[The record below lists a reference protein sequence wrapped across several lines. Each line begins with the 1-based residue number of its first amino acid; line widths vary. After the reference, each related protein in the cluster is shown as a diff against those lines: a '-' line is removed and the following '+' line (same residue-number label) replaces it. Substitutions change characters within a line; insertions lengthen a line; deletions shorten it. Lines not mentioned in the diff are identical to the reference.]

1 MSFAKTVKEELVTLP
16 INTQAQLAELLA
28 FLHMNGEV
36 QLTHSGKH
44 IQFRTNSPTVAKRF
58 LQIVRSLYQADVHI
72 IKKEQQALTKK
83 PQIIMDIDSKVDQI
97 LSEMKLLESFQE
109 AFEELIVEEDAY
121 TAFLRA
127 AFLSTGSVNHPKT
140 AQYHLEMSHERDD
153 IAIYIQKLM
162 NHFELNAKMI
172 NRRNQHVIYLKDAEH
187 ISDFLMRLGAQNA
200 VFQFEDLRIKRDFNN
215 SINRVM
221 NCEIAN
227 EKKVYEASL
236 KQIEDI
242 HIILKY
248 NIVVDEKIKRIM
260 TLRLEHEEANLR
272 ELTEMYQGIY
282 HETISKSGLNHRF
295 EKIKQIAT
303 MLKEGNPL

>member
-1 MSFAKTVKEELVTLP
+1 
-16 INTQAQLAELLA
+16 
-28 FLHMNGEV
+28 
-36 QLTHSGKH
+36 
-44 IQFRTNSPTVAKRF
+44 
-58 LQIVRSLYQADVHI
+58 
-72 IKKEQQALTKK
+72 
-83 PQIIMDIDSKVDQI
+83 
-97 LSEMKLLESFQE
+97 
-109 AFEELIVEEDAY
+109 
-121 TAFLRA
+121 
-127 AFLSTGSVNHPKT
+127 
-140 AQYHLEMSHERDD
+140 MSHERDD

-242 HIILKY
+242 QVILKY

-260 TLRLEHEEANLR
+260 HLRLDNEEANLR
-272 ELTEMYQGIY
+272 ELTDMYQEIY
-282 HETISKSGLNHRF
+282 HESISKSGLNHRF